1 VSSATDRARERVA
14 RRPRTIFDDYA
25 RDAAAAFGNPD
36 AAAMVHEIL
45 AAAIE
50 GIRILDDIQDDEP
63 QCLATEIGVEAA
75 TAVAQ
80 AALEWS
86 IELAAAL
93 PCGEAAAA
101 AIDRGIRD
109 TAFGQHLEITSAPT
123 FDSYWN
129 VVDHKTPP
137 LVAAALELGALAAGA
152 PPARAAALTRLALPL
167 GRLLQISDDCTDA
180 LGPGAPDRRAPHR
193 NLLMLYGLTGS
204 RGAELSSLLQDAE
217 DVRAA
222 QILLVRE
229 GALAYAM
236 HAEWATL
243 DDLAAT
249 IAELDLPDPSPFLR
263 FVEEGRAEVAQLS

>member
-1 VSSATDRARERVA
+1 VTTAADLARERVA
-14 RRPRTIFDDYA
+14 SRPRTIFDDYA
-25 RDAAAAFGNPD
+25 RDAAAAFGDPD
-36 AAAMVHEIL
+36 AAATVHEIL

-63 QCLATEIGVEAA
+63 QCLATEIGIDAA

-93 PCGEAAAA
+93 PCGKAAAA
-101 AIDRGIRD
+101 AIDRGIRE
-109 TAFGQHLEITSAPT
+109 TAFGQQLEITAAPT
-123 FDSYWN
+123 FESYWN

-180 LGPGAPDRRAPHR
+180 LGPGAPDRRTPHL
-193 NLLMLYGLTGS
+193 NLLMLYGLTGP
-204 RGAELSSLLQDAE
+204 RGAELSSLLAHAE
-217 DVRAA
+217 SVRAA
-222 QILLVRE
+222 QLLLLRE

-236 HAEWATL
+236 HAEWTTL
-243 DDLAAT
+243 GELAET
-249 IAELDLPDPSPFLR
+249 VAELDLPDPSPFLR
-263 FVEEGRAEVAQLS
+263 FVAEGRAEVAELC